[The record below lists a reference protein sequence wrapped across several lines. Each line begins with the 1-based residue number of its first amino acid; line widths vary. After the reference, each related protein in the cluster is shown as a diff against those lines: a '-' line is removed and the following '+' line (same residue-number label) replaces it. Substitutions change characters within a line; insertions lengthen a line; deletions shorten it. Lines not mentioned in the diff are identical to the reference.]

1 MEATRLFLDT
11 FDHRRDVFVV
21 RLKVCRE
28 DFSEASVHDLRVAA
42 RRLIAFVELAHQFDP
57 NRRPA
62 KARRQLKDLID
73 GFDTLRDTQ
82 AMLAELDEHA
92 RAEPSLTVVRE
103 HMLAREQELRR
114 EARLAARDFRTR
126 QLKDRLKRLRG
137 RLSTRM
143 EALAPGFDPFGPV
156 DEAFARVV
164 GCDAAARSADAAS
177 IHRVRLAFK
186 KFRYRFEIV
195 QAALPDLPPEQPARL
210 HTYQMIVGRV
220 QDAET
225 FLGLVADC
233 ASRDPGFDPAPA
245 LAFYARLRADAI
257 DAWLANRAVLA
268 AFWRP
273 EPDRTFPWLED
284 RGRRRAKTP

>member
-1 MEATRLFLDT
+1 MEASRLFLDA

-28 DFSEASVHDLRVAA
+28 EFSEASVHDLRVAA
-42 RRLIAFVELAHQFDP
+42 RRLIAFVELARQFDP
-57 NRRPA
+57 TGRPS
-62 KARRQLKDLID
+62 KSRHQLKDVID
-73 GFDTLRDTQ
+73 GFDPLRDTQ
-82 AMLAELDEHA
+82 AMLAELDEHV
-92 RAEPSLTVVRE
+92 RAESSLTVVRRYV
-103 HMLAREQELRR
+103 LAREQELMR

-137 RLSTRM
+137 RLSTRL
-143 EALAPGFDPFGPV
+143 EAPDPGFDPFGPV

-164 GCDAAARSADAAS
+164 RRDAAARPDDATT

-210 HTYQMIVGRV
+210 HTYQTIVGRV

-233 ASRDPGFDPAPA
+233 ASRDPDFDPAPA
-245 LAFYARLRADAI
+245 LAFYTRLRAEAI
-257 DAWLANRAVLA
+257 DDWLANRTALA

-273 EPDRTFPWLED
+273 APDQTFPWLEN
-284 RGRRRAKTP
+284 RRKRRAKTP

>member
-1 MEATRLFLDT
+1 MEASRLFLDA
-11 FDHRRDVFVV
+11 FDHRRDVFIA

-28 DFSEASVHDLRVAA
+28 EFSEASVHDLRVAA

-57 NRRPA
+57 TRRPS
-62 KARRQLKDLID
+62 KSRRQLKDLID
-73 GFDTLRDTQ
+73 GLDTLRDTQ
-82 AMLAELDEHA
+82 AMLTEIDEHA

-114 EARLAARDFRTR
+114 EARIAARDFRKR

-137 RLSTRM
+137 RLSTRL
-143 EALAPGFDPFGPV
+143 EEPDPGFDPFGPV
-156 DEAFARVV
+156 DEAFVRVV
-164 GCDAAARSADAAS
+164 GFDVAARPDDPAA

-195 QAALPDLPPEQPARL
+195 QAALPEMPAEQPARL
-210 HTYQMIVGRV
+210 HTYQTIVGRV

-225 FLGLVADC
+225 FLGLVTDC
-233 ASRDPGFDPAPA
+233 ASRYPAFDPAPA
-245 LAFYARLRADAI
+245 LAFYTRLRVDAI
-257 DAWLANRAVLA
+257 DDWLANRSALA

-273 EPDRTFPWLED
+273 APDQAFPWLED
-284 RGRRRAKTP
+284 RGQRRAQTP